1 MCAESACEGSLAFK
15 CSYVVVVVAAS
26 QLAEQEGAK
35 LKFPEYVDFS
45 RDLSKINNFRISV
58 LLPMGASEGFR
69 SITISCGPVDSVQQ
83 LIEQTF
89 SKFHIR
95 ENRCAACFDAHHK
108 RFVCG
113 LTSRFGVIV
122 AQRA

>member
-1 MCAESACEGSLAFK
+1 MLRRYCCRR
-15 CSYVVVVVAAS
+15 C

-89 SKFHIR
+89 SKFQIR
-95 ENRCAACFDAHHK
+95 ENRCAGCRDAQTKCFV
-108 RFVCG
+108 RG
-113 LTSRFGVIV
+113 LTTGRSGVLE
-122 AQRA
+122 QRA